1 MIQSG
6 AWENL
11 LELYRNKSNFLV
23 GSEYRIKVAV
33 VLNLSPIMYL
43 RSINYFRIIITLI
56 VKQMIS
62 SSKQKKC
69 LKQIQNKW

>member
-1 MIQSG
+1 M
-6 AWENL
+6 
-11 LELYRNKSNFLV
+11 

>member
-1 MIQSG
+1 M
-6 AWENL
+6 
-11 LELYRNKSNFLV
+11 

-62 SSKQKKC
+62 SSKQKKMSQTNTEQMVTRWPC
-69 LKQIQNKW
+69 AIIAVPCDVCIL